1 MKKKIA
7 KQVLEI
13 IRKWDAKN
21 INSET
26 RSKLLTNIITL
37 KKVVAEIDETI
48 KNLNEAMTDEEK
60 KAAVVVQDVKK
71 KIAEDKGYPMTEI
84 EMDAATVIKNWEIA
98 ANKSLAEVLDT
109 EIEIKKLSAD
119 EFDMI
124 VENNEMSMGL
134 YEELFELLVG

>member
-26 RSKLLTNIITL
+26 RSKLLTTIIML

-48 KNLNEAMTDEEK
+48 KSLNEAMTDEEK
-60 KAAVVVQDVKK
+60 KAAVVVQNLKK
-71 KIAEDKGYPMTEI
+71 KVVEDNNYQMTES
-84 EMDAATVIKNWEIA
+84 EMDAATVIKNWEIV
-98 ANKSLAEVLDT
+98 ANKSLAEILDT
-109 EIEIKKLSAD
+109 EIEMKKLSAE

-124 VENNEMSMGL
+124 VENNEMSMGM

>member
-60 KAAVVVQDVKK
+60 KAAVTVQNVKK
-71 KIAEDKGYPMTEI
+71 KIAEDKGYLMTES
-84 EMDAATVIKNWEIA
+84 EMYATTVIKNWEIA
-98 ANKSLAEVLDT
+98 ANKSLAEVLDA
-109 EIEIKKLSAD
+109 EIEIKKLSVE
-119 EFDMI
+119 EFDII
-124 VENNEMSMGL
+124 VEHNEMSMGV